1 MAGASA
7 AIPLLQF
14 QVTGQAK
21 KAFIYQVA
29 VVVRNALLQH
39 PDTAVRRMQ
48 DLETILSIR
57 LVLGEDSQSGPADPD
72 GAGVVESQP
81 AHRSIIVYIL
91 NYKVENALLA
101 SCPCL
106 GVVMVQGQPPE
117 SGLPAPWMLLSSPE
131 RILVPKRFA
140 ALPPRGHRHI
150 VVQAA

>member
-1 MAGASA
+1 LAGASA

-21 KAFIYQVA
+21 KAFIYRVA

-81 AHRSIIVYIL
+81 A
-91 NYKVENALLA
+91 ALDHCVHTELQGRERTA
-101 SCPCL
+101 SLMP
-106 GVVMVQGQPPE
+106 
-117 SGLPAPWMLLSSPE
+117 LPWRCDGSRTTS
-131 RILVPKRFA
+131 
-140 ALPPRGHRHI
+140 
-150 VVQAA
+150 